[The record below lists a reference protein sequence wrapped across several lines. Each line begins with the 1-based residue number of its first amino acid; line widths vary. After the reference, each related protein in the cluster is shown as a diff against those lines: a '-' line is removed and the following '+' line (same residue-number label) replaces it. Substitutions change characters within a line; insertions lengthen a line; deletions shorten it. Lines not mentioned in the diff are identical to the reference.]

1 LKNKSLLRS
10 FINAFNGLKLG
21 LLHERNMKIHLLA
34 TVLVIIAGLALGLD
48 AARWAV
54 LVLTISAVIAA
65 ELFNTALENVVDM
78 ITSQFSQTAKVVKDT
93 AAAAVLVVSIAAAI
107 IGILVFY
114 QPFMLFI
121 EKHF

>member
-1 LKNKSLLRS
+1 MKNKSLLRS

-21 LLHERNMKIHLLA
+21 LLHERNMKLHLLA
-34 TVLVIIAGLALGLD
+34 AVLVIAAGLVLELD
-48 AARWAV
+48 AMRWAV
-54 LVLTISAVIAA
+54 LVLTVSAVIAA

-78 ITSQFSQTAKVVKDT
+78 ITSQFSQTAKLVKDT

-114 QPFMLFI
+114 QPFMQFI